1 MNRDRDYIREKY
13 KKNVEKKMY
22 LEKPIVS
29 GFDGCFS
36 ISEIPSGLFDNKL
49 KNLGYVYGRNIEYE
63 IRDLKFAIRN
73 KYKIDLGLFY
83 CKQLRED
90 FGSITK
96 VLNRLDD
103 IPEERFRS
111 IVEYTETIKFGF
123 IENFINY
130 IIDIELEI
138 PKYQENDCS
147 QKISFSEYIAEN
159 SKNTIICEEVKEY
172 LSTKTKIKNF
182 FNQLFS

>member
-1 MNRDRDYIREKY
+1 MINKEFY
-13 KKNVEKKMY
+13 VFL
-22 LEKPIVS
+22 LE
-29 GFDGCFS
+29 FTLYD
-36 ISEIPSGLFDNKL
+36 
-49 KNLGYVYGRNIEYE
+49 RNIEYE

-130 IIDIELEI
+130 INDIELEI

-147 QKISFSEYIAEN
+147 QQINYSEYIAEN
-159 SKNTIICEEVKEY
+159 LKNTIICEEVKEY
-172 LSTKTKIKNF
+172 FSTKTKIKNF